1 MKHFNLLA
9 ALAAVALSVAPA
21 HTQEGPPLETNQ
33 SYVEGVQR
41 STTPDFKLDTKD
53 EMAVFGFVMSKLPE
67 RVKVFP
73 TENYYYFG
81 FYLNGIRHAGNIRLD
96 ASNRDEGKA
105 DFGYFEDTSQWYD
118 DAEVKHI
125 VLDESHGVKVE
136 KVEDLVYRVT
146 FKDKSVIFTLNDLRG
161 VKPPADALGPD
172 EIYLGPIFDES

>member
-1 MKHFNLLA
+1 MKLLNLLA
-9 ALAAVALSVAPA
+9 ALAALAFSFTSA
-21 HTQEGPPLETNQ
+21 HAQEGPPLETNQ

-41 STTPDFKLDTKD
+41 SMTSDFKLDTKD

-81 FYLNGIRHAGNIRLD
+81 FYLNGIRYAGNIRLD

-118 DAEVKHI
+118 DAPVQHI
-125 VLDESHGVKVE
+125 VLDAAHGVTIE

-146 FKDKSVIFTLNDLRG
+146 
-161 VKPPADALGPD
+161 
-172 EIYLGPIFDES
+172 Y